1 MTGQQ
6 ISYILQIITIAITLG
21 LGLFSAYQTRKI
33 QHGQNIISVTTN
45 YRMKRSEQLKEY
57 GQLLMSNT
65 VPELFDLGA
74 DTSQLLQA
82 AYSAAES
89 ISMILHRHFDADKEL
104 IELAAGIADLAF
116 RYCSKADP
124 MVRAELTYR
133 RKLFRVK
140 CDMYTTA
147 DWNRIKSET
156 KGKNTTAESWIEYH
170 TKLEDSFQEEMDQAK
185 REYEETVCQSL
196 PV

>member
-1 MTGQQ
+1 
-6 ISYILQIITIAITLG
+6 
-21 LGLFSAYQTRKI
+21 
-33 QHGQNIISVTTN
+33 
-45 YRMKRSEQLKEY
+45 
-57 GQLLMSNT
+57 
-65 VPELFDLGA
+65 
-74 DTSQLLQA
+74 
-82 AYSAAES
+82 
-89 ISMILHRHFDADKEL
+89 MILHRHFDADKEL

-124 MVRAELTYR
+124 MVRAELTYQ

>member
-1 MTGQQ
+1 MTGQS
-6 ISYILQIITIAITLG
+6 IGYILQLITIAITLG

-45 YRMKRSEQLKEY
+45 YRMKRCEQLKEY

-74 DTSQLLQA
+74 DKSQLLQA

-89 ISMILHRHFDADKEL
+89 ISMILHRHFDADREL
-104 IELAAGIADLAF
+104 IELAADIADLTYQ
-116 RYCSKADP
+116 YCCKKNP
-124 MVRAELTYR
+124 LVRAELTYQ
-133 RKLFRVK
+133 RKVFRVK
-140 CDMYTTA
+140 CDMYTA
-147 DWNRIKSET
+147 SDWNRIKEET
-156 KGKNTTAESWIEYH
+156 KGKNTTSESWIEYH
-170 TKLEDSFQEEMDQAK
+170 TMLEDSFREEMDQVK
-185 REYEETVCQSL
+185 REYEETVHQSL